1 LAEFPEELV
10 AYGLNEELL
19 ATLFRQV
26 QSEEK
31 HLSWCLK
38 GVPNNDFY
46 QTLHPFL
53 KKWHVTSR
61 VSKTGIGEF
70 YMSIDKNLHEKTHR
84 TDNAYRF
91 IENVSRSKHSP
102 NKQMEYG
109 NEVEVHKELEKKL
122 KEMNMEVNQ
131 LK

>member
-38 GVPNNDFY
+38 AVPNNDFY

-53 KKWHVTSR
+53 KN
-61 VSKTGIGEF
+61 G
-70 YMSIDKNLHEKTHR
+70 MSQVESQKQAL
-84 TDNAYRF
+84 
-91 IENVSRSKHSP
+91 ENFTC
-102 NKQMEYG
+102 Q
-109 NEVEVHKELEKKL
+109 
-122 KEMNMEVNQ
+122 
-131 LK
+131 